1 MTVAIYIVIR
11 DMFITHD
18 ALQQTCMRLRAVI
31 AFFILMLCT
40 TTVMAETKP
49 LEKKNPIIF
58 IPGIMGSRLYDPEGN
73 LVWIEYSLKLTKLG
87 EGMRMQNA
95 LIVKNNEIDQV
106 TVPVNEREY
115 GAMGPIGY
123 PYKKIIDLLCNEFP
137 DRGMYF
143 FSYDF
148 RQSKS
153 NSSDLLHQQIQN
165 ILQKTGGSKVDIIAH
180 SLGGLVLATY
190 LETYGGEHIRKII
203 TAATPYEGTPDTI
216 NTALTGELTYVPA
229 GWLEAVTKLTREVR
243 TSFPSSTEL
252 IPTNAYDD
260 LHPAYL
266 YTGNVPANDEI
277 HETEITFLEGDPYYT
292 PAGLTKD
299 AGLNVYKPLTGSQY
313 ELILRKI
320 FGDEH
325 PLRLENDSRII
336 TTIDNSYFA
345 VGINHQTIR
354 SLIFSDDLSDPRVTH
369 VIYDH
374 EGDGCVPKG
383 SATMHGYLET
393 LGKDAQGNERLLKV
407 EAEHGG
413 ITSHNKARD
422 WIVAVLS
429 DKSTESI
436 LSDPAITDKSIIVK
450 TAGHHEIVSKLHNLV
465 TSIKNQKNT

>member
-1 MTVAIYIVIR
+1 
-11 DMFITHD
+11 
-18 ALQQTCMRLRAVI
+18 MRLGVI
-31 AFFILMLCT
+31 IKFILLMLYT
-40 TTVMAETKP
+40 TTVMAEKKTQ
-49 LEKKNPIIF
+49 ETKNPVIF
-58 IPGIMGSRLYDPEGN
+58 IPGIMGSQLYDLEGN

-95 LIVKNNEIDQV
+95 LIVKNNEINQV
-106 TVPVNEREY
+106 TIPENEREY

-123 PYKKIIDLLCNEFP
+123 PYKKIVDRLSDEFP
-137 DRGMYF
+137 DRGVYF

-153 NSSDLLHQQIQN
+153 DSAYWLNLQIQN
-165 ILQKTGGSKVDIIAH
+165 ILQKTGGSKVDLVAH
-180 SLGGLVLATY
+180 SLGGLVVSTY

-203 TAATPYEGTPDTI
+203 TAATPYEGTHDTI
-216 NTALTGELTYVPA
+216 NTALTGELKYVPA
-229 GWLEAVTKLTREVR
+229 GWLEAVTKLTKEVR

-252 IPTNAYDD
+252 ITTNAYDD

-266 YTGNVPANDEI
+266 YTGNIPANDEI
-277 HETEITFLEGDPYYT
+277 QDMEITFSKGEPYYT
-292 PAGLTKD
+292 STGLTKD
-299 AGLNVYKPLTGSQY
+299 AGLNVYKPLTRSQY

-336 TTIDNSYFA
+336 TTIDRSYFA
-345 VGINHQTIR
+345 VGVNHQTIR
-354 SLIFSDDLSDPRVTH
+354 SLIFSNNLSDPKVTH

-374 EGDGCVPKG
+374 EGDGCVPER

-393 LGKDAQGNERLLKV
+393 LGKDPQGNERLLKV

-413 ITSHNKARD
+413 ITSHKKVLD
-422 WIVAVLS
+422 WIIAILS
-429 DKSTESI
+429 DKSTENI
-436 LSDPAITDKSIIVK
+436 LSDPVIRDKSVIVK

-465 TSIKNQKNT
+465 TSIKNQKNTQ